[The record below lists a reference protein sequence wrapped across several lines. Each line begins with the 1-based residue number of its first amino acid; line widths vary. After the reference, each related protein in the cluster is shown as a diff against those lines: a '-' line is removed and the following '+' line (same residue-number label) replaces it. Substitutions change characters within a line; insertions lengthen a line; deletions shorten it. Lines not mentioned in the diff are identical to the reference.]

1 MADSSFLHIFR
12 QAAPYIHAHR
22 DKTVVVAFYGDIN
35 RAQQKK
41 LLHDCALLHALRVR
55 LVLVHGARAQI
66 DAHLQRAGFDSVF
79 VDAKRVTAKAMMPH
93 ILDAVGSLRL
103 RIEAALSVSSPMQDA
118 AVKVAGGNFLT
129 AKPVGVIDGVDFG
142 FAGQLRHID
151 TDAIRRHLDLGEIVL
166 LSPLGNSP
174 TGEIYN
180 LSSEEVASEVAL
192 ALRADKLIYILD
204 GVNGYKAAGLP
215 RQLAPREAL
224 ALMHDDAWIMQ
235 SLKSA
240 AQACERGIRRVHLL
254 ERDEEGSLLS
264 ELFTRDGSG
273 IMVTT
278 DRYDNLRQATIDDIG
293 GLLALIRPLEAQGVL
308 VKRSREQLE
317 MEIARFFVLERDG
330 AIIGC
335 AALYPYPDEKAA
347 ELACV
352 VIHPDYRKNQ
362 RADLLLSALE
372 AKARDQGVENLFILT
387 TQTAQWFEERGFVAI
402 GIEDLPVAKQQAYNY
417 QRNSRPYLKRL
428 TTSTP

>member
-1 MADSSFLHIFR
+1 MADSTTFLHIFR

-22 DKTVVVAFYGDIN
+22 DKTVVIAFYGDIN

-66 DAHLQRAGFDSVF
+66 DVHLQRAGFESVF
-79 VDAKRVTAKAMMPH
+79 VNAKRVTSKAMMPH

-103 RIEAALSVSSPMQDA
+103 RIEAALSVSSPMQDTP
-118 AVKVAGGNFLT
+118 VKVAGGNFLT
-129 AKPVGVIDGVDFG
+129 ARPVGVIDGVDYG

-151 TDAIRRHLDLGEIVL
+151 TDAIRKHLDLGEIVL

-192 ALRADKLIYILD
+192 ALNADKLIYILD
-204 GVNGYKAAGLP
+204 GVGGYRDAGLS

-224 ALMHDDAWIMQ
+224 AVNYDDAWVMQ
-235 SLKSA
+235 SLKMA
-240 AQACERGIRRVHLL
+240 AGACEQGIRRVHLL
-254 ERDEEGSLLS
+254 ERDEEGSLLA

-278 DRYDNLRQATIDDIG
+278 DRYDNLRQATINDIG

-317 MEIARFFVLERDG
+317 MEISRFFVLERDG

-362 RADLLLSALE
+362 RADQLLVALE
-372 AKARDQGVENLFILT
+372 AKAREQGVENLFILT

-417 QRNSRPYLKRL
+417 QRNSRPYLKKL
-428 TTSTP
+428 DV

>member
-22 DKTVVVAFYGDIN
+22 DKTVVIAFYGDIN
-35 RAQQKK
+35 RAQQKI
-41 LLHDCALLHALRVR
+41 LLQDCALLHALRVR

-66 DAHLQRAGFDSVF
+66 DAHLQRAGFDSAF
-79 VDAKRVTAKAMMPH
+79 VNAKRVTSKAMMPH

-103 RIEAALSVSSPMQDA
+103 RIEAALSVSSPMQDTS
-118 AVKVAGGNFLT
+118 VKVAGGNFLT
-129 AKPVGVIDGVDFG
+129 ARPVGVIDGVDFG
-142 FAGQLRHID
+142 FAGLIRHID
-151 TDAIRRHLDLGEIVL
+151 TEAIRKHLDSGEIVL

-192 ALRADKLIYILD
+192 ALQADKLIYILD

-215 RQLAPREAL
+215 RQLAPREAEGI
-224 ALMHDDAWIMQ
+224 AHDDAWIVQ
-235 SLKSA
+235 SLKMA
-240 AQACERGIRRVHLL
+240 ARACEQGIRRVHLL

-278 DRYDNLRQATIDDIG
+278 DRYDNLRQATINDIG

-335 AALYPYPDEKAA
+335 AALYPYPDELAA

-352 VIHPDYRKNQ
+352 VIHPEYRKNQ

-372 AKARDQGVENLFILT
+372 AKAREQGVENLFILT

-417 QRNSRPYLKRL
+417 QRNSRPYLKKL
-428 TTSTP
+428 S

>member
-22 DKTVVVAFYGDIN
+22 DKTVVIAFYGDMN
-35 RAQQKK
+35 RAQQKM
-41 LLHDCALLHALRVR
+41 LLQDCALLHALRVR

-66 DAHLQRAGFDSVF
+66 DVHLQRAGFDSVF
-79 VDAKRVTAKAMMPH
+79 VNAKRVTSKAMMPH

-103 RIEAALSVSSPMQDA
+103 RIEAALSVSSPMQDT

-129 AKPVGVIDGVDFG
+129 ARPVGVIDGVDFG
-142 FAGQLRHID
+142 FAGLIRHID
-151 TDAIRRHLDLGEIVL
+151 TEAIRKHLDSGEIVL

-192 ALRADKLIYILD
+192 ALQADKLIYILD

-215 RQLAPREAL
+215 RQLAPREAEGIV
-224 ALMHDDAWIMQ
+224 HDDAWIVQ
-235 SLKSA
+235 SLKMA
-240 AQACERGIRRVHLL
+240 ARACEQGIRRVHLL

-278 DRYDNLRQATIDDIG
+278 DRYDNLRQATINDIG

-335 AALYPYPDEKAA
+335 AALYPYPDEQAA

-352 VIHPDYRKNQ
+352 VIHPEYRKNQ

-372 AKARDQGVENLFILT
+372 AKAREQGVENLFILT

-402 GIEDLPVAKQQAYNY
+402 GIEDLPVAKQEAYNY
-417 QRNSRPYLKRL
+417 QRNSRPYLKKL
-428 TTSTP
+428 S

>member
-22 DKTVVVAFYGDIN
+22 DKTVVIAFYGDIN
-35 RAQQKK
+35 RAQQKI
-41 LLHDCALLHALRVR
+41 LLQDCALLHALRVR

-66 DAHLQRAGFDSVF
+66 DAHLQRAGFESAF
-79 VDAKRVTAKAMMPH
+79 VNAKRVTSKAMMPH

-103 RIEAALSVSSPMQDA
+103 RIEAALSVSSPMQDTS
-118 AVKVAGGNFLT
+118 VKVAGGNFLT
-129 AKPVGVIDGVDFG
+129 ARPVGVIDGVDFG
-142 FAGQLRHID
+142 FAGLIRHID
-151 TDAIRRHLDLGEIVL
+151 TEAIRKHLDSGEIVL

-192 ALRADKLIYILD
+192 ALQADKLIYILD

-215 RQLAPREAL
+215 RQLAPREAEGI
-224 ALMHDDAWIMQ
+224 AHDDAWIVQ
-235 SLKSA
+235 SLKMA
-240 AQACERGIRRVHLL
+240 ARACEQGIRRVHLL

-278 DRYDNLRQATIDDIG
+278 DRYDNLRQATINDIG

-335 AALYPYPDEKAA
+335 AALYPYPDELAA

-352 VIHPDYRKNQ
+352 VIHPEYRKNQ

-372 AKARDQGVENLFILT
+372 AKAREQGVENLFILT

-417 QRNSRPYLKRL
+417 QRNSRPYLKKL
-428 TTSTP
+428 S